1 MNLFTAAAVGLG
13 LVLAPIAAPIA
24 AHAIPMACE
33 HRGMAHV
40 ERHGG
45 TVKDREY
52 HLTRGERV
60 SCEPEDDTDPHPVET
75 PTAPRTYVPV
85 PVETEEDNDDHHWH
99 IGRDRHRWWRND

>member
-1 MNLFTAAAVGLG
+1 MNLFAATAVGLG
-13 LVLAPIAAPIA
+13 LVLAPITVPTATASPL
-24 AHAIPMACE
+24 CE

-75 PTAPRTYVPV
+75 PTPPTRYVPV
-85 PVETEEDNDDHHWH
+85 PVQTEEDNDDHHWH
-99 IGRDRHRWWRND
+99 IGRDRHKWWRND